1 MFTFLDMAN
10 NVLFVRDDAERAI
23 WTQEEMSLD
32 AEFPYIEGKA
42 ISTGQRIYFKDP
54 STGEQQLYE
63 VKQARSEDPEH
74 RQNVHAENICI
85 SELTD
90 EHMDNKTVTDKTAA
104 DALRGVLSGTLWSV
118 GATESNPVSSGEL
131 SRGSVWQA
139 ILEIKQNWNVYIE
152 PHITLSDD
160 GKVTRKLD
168 IRSVDGTWRGVRLSV
183 DKNMLDPAV
192 TIDDSEVA
200 TAIYG
205 YGGTTTP
212 TSASEEEVEITFAD
226 IAWSKTADH
235 PAKPSG
241 QKYLEDPEA
250 TAAYGRNGRPRF
262 GFYQNTDILDPSI
275 LLQKTWEN
283 LKAARYPSVS
293 VDGTVADLYRLG
305 YADQPLR
312 LHDIA
317 LVEVLPFGFKKEI
330 QIIRFSVDL
339 LDPSAST
346 LTIGAYIPNIVYI
359 SKQAAVETTGEQG
372 GRSGRGGGG
381 SAPKQTERS
390 EYETEIIKNNRMIKL
405 RAYQNDLDDLDN
417 EVKLQEGMI
426 EVTASRITAEV
437 TDRREADKELS
448 GKITV
453 QADRITAE
461 VKRAQKAE
469 NTLSGKIDVQADK
482 ISLVVTE
489 KNGIFTVNS
498 ASIVMG
504 INAQTGSY
512 IKLRADKIDLSG
524 YVTATD
530 LAATNAV
537 ISNLVSGSTTAN
549 SLKAYLLSASTG
561 FTYQGH
567 TVSFHTVTV
576 SGTTYHLMGY

>member
-1 MFTFLDMAN
+1 
-10 NVLFVRDDAERAI
+10 
-23 WTQEEMSLD
+23 
-32 AEFPYIEGKA
+32 
-42 ISTGQRIYFKDP
+42 
-54 STGEQQLYE
+54 
-63 VKQARSEDPEH
+63 
-74 RQNVHAENICI
+74 
-85 SELTD
+85 
-90 EHMDNKTVTDKTAA
+90 
-104 DALRGVLSGTLWSV
+104 
-118 GATESNPVSSGEL
+118 
-131 SRGSVWQA
+131 
-139 ILEIKQNWNVYIE
+139 
-152 PHITLSDD
+152 
-160 GKVTRKLD
+160 
-168 IRSVDGTWRGVRLSV
+168 
-183 DKNMLDPAV
+183 
-192 TIDDSEVA
+192 
-200 TAIYG
+200 
-205 YGGTTTP
+205 
-212 TSASEEEVEITFAD
+212 
-226 IAWSKTADH
+226 
-235 PAKPSG
+235 
-241 QKYLEDPEA
+241 
-250 TAAYGRNGRPRF
+250 
-262 GFYQNTDILDPSI
+262 
-275 LLQKTWEN
+275 
-283 LKAARYPSVS
+283 
-293 VDGTVADLYRLG
+293 
-305 YADQPLR
+305 
-312 LHDIA
+312 
-317 LVEVLPFGFKKEI
+317 
-330 QIIRFSVDL
+330 
-339 LDPSAST
+339 
-346 LTIGAYIPNIVYI
+346 
-359 SKQAAVETTGEQG
+359 
-372 GRSGRGGGG
+372 
-381 SAPKQTERS
+381 
-390 EYETEIIKNNRMIKL
+390 MIKL